1 MDAEEKWLT
10 KGFLALLLTL
20 FLIFLAATYL
30 SANQSFVYANG
41 TFQGGVIANQTATNQ
56 QSERQSASALSIFAN
71 NLEVSIAVGLPI
83 VGLLPFSFVVYN
95 TGQVLGFLCAF
106 VGISPATYFLTIS
119 PVLLPEMFA
128 YSLLAAEAT
137 YVGILALTRSDAKER
152 IKRQSWKTF
161 LAYILVLFITA
172 VGEAMWIG
180 ATR

>member
-1 MDAEEKWLT
+1 
-10 KGFLALLLTL
+10 
-20 FLIFLAATYL
+20 
-30 SANQSFVYANG
+30 
-41 TFQGGVIANQTATNQ
+41 
-56 QSERQSASALSIFAN
+56 
-71 NLEVSIAVGLPI
+71 
-83 VGLLPFSFVVYN
+83 
-95 TGQVLGFLCAF
+95 
-106 VGISPATYFLTIS
+106 
-119 PVLLPEMFA
+119 MFA